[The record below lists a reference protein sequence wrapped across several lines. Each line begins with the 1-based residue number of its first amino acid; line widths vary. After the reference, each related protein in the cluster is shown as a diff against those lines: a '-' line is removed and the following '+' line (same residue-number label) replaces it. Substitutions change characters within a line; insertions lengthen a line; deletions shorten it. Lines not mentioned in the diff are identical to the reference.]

1 MGLFFVV
8 RCYEKRRRAC
18 ISLLLITAVL
28 KVLGA
33 FQGKA
38 LEAAGQRADNAPLE
52 VHADSFGLHWGKAW
66 HATKTTQKKR
76 KEPNADTQ
84 NPNTI
89 AVVAQTKPPDL
100 SPSTLSGDPLD
111 LDKGLK
117 LDPGMSISV
126 VFSWAE
132 GGQLCPRV
140 SGLRCARM

>member
-1 MGLFFVV
+1 MAVALLRTGETIASVKVCKAIMGLFFVV
-8 RCYEKRRRAC
+8 RCYEKRRRAR

-76 KEPNADTQ
+76 KEKN
-84 NPNTI
+84 
-89 AVVAQTKPPDL
+89 QTPTHKTPTP
-100 SPSTLSGDPLD
+100 
-111 LDKGLK
+111 
-117 LDPGMSISV
+117 
-126 VFSWAE
+126 
-132 GGQLCPRV
+132 
-140 SGLRCARM
+140 